1 MDFVIG
7 PGSIRT
13 LAQWNA
19 PWTLIKG
26 KAWNNQDPLGS
37 SEASKDETAFGAAVC
52 LLIID
57 FPAL

>member
-13 LAQWNA
+13 LGQWNG
-19 PWTLIKG
+19 PWTLIKE
-26 KAWNNQDPLGS
+26 KAWSNQDPLS
-37 SEASKDETAFGAAVC
+37 FSEASKDEAAFGAAVC